1 MFKHKLISKPSYGLS
16 AADTERLLVE
26 GFQHAEEDKQLRHL
40 QETKVEAQREL
51 EALEQALKADTDL
64 LSQQQAAT

>member
-1 MFKHKLISKPSYGLS
+1 M
-16 AADTERLLVE
+16 VE

-40 QETKVEAQREL
+40 QRKQKVEAQREL

-64 LSQQQAAT
+64 LSQQQARDLILAAEALKLV